1 MAYLVEFTPEAMA
14 DLEALTPII
23 QERILRKVRWLSD
36 NFENVSPQALSAN
49 LSGLFKLRVGDYR
62 VIYSL
67 TTQAERITIHKLW
80 TINIKKT
87 ALNLKLVKSL
97 FGIIHVPLALNSQE
111 NLSKLSL
118 IMSLSLILI
127 KPIGC

>member
-14 DLEALTPII
+14 DLEALTPTI

-49 LSGLFKLRVGDYR
+49 LSGLFKLRSGDYR

-67 TTQAERITIHKLW
+67 TTQAERITIHKVGHRRD
-80 TINIKKT
+80 IYN
-87 ALNLKLVKSL
+87 
-97 FGIIHVPLALNSQE
+97 
-111 NLSKLSL
+111 
-118 IMSLSLILI
+118 
-127 KPIGC
+127 